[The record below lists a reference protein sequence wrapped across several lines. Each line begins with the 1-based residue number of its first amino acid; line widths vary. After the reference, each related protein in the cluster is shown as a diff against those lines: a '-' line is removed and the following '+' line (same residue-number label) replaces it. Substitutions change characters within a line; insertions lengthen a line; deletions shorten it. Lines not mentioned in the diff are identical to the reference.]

1 MDTRMSIKDTQPMNT
16 NVPAINDQ
24 HGIFFDCLRRLEEA
38 MAAGRGA
45 SMVPLLVYELSKV
58 LEVHFGSE
66 ERLMQ
71 SYEYPLR
78 DLHALEHRKAQ
89 CRLKDLARR
98 NYTTAAA
105 SIRDDLRDWLE
116 AHVSEWDTKLG
127 VYLNANGVTSPEGP
141 AF

>member
-1 MDTRMSIKDTQPMNT
+1 M
-16 NVPAINDQ
+16 AINDQ

-45 SMVPLLVYELSKV
+45 STVPLLVYELSKF
-58 LEVHFGSE
+58 LETHFGSE

-71 SYEYPLR
+71 SYAYPLR

-98 NYTTAAA
+98 NYKTAAI
-105 SIRDDLRDWLE
+105 SMRDELRDWLE
-116 AHVSEWDTKLG
+116 AHVSDWDSKLG
-127 VYLNANGVTSPEGP
+127 VYLSAKGHIESTGSYV
-141 AF
+141 